1 MSCLHQRSETG
12 LSLEDWLLEDR
23 KKPLVENSRDS
34 NKLEHVSINLSNAH
48 YHLTPMVLGA
58 IGFVRL
64 LPMFSMGAG
73 GSICRELF
81 GLACCGAEGSYRV
94 YLCAQGGSSEK

>member
-34 NKLEHVSINLSNAH
+34 NKLEHVSTNLSNAH
-48 YHLTPMVLGA
+48 YHLTAMVLWP
-58 IGFVRL
+58 IGLVRL
-64 LPMFSMGAG
+64 LPVLGMGAG